1 MAKDSLVARVSF
13 SSEDSST
20 LCAGDL
26 GLGFGLKPGGLPKS
40 DLTSAEFREPLSFL
54 ADLQSPV
61 IEQLESPEV
70 AEDYEGKH
78 ENSNWR
84 NSLEERV
91 EQIQE
96 KTGSS
101 RISSFMISLPKRSFS
116 FTSRNRKT
124 TEIATHNS
132 GTSRKERSRE
142 LKRINSVGER
152 SLVDDSDYQSLQRK
166 LLKAKQEIE
175 TLTVDLEACQQQLQ
189 SKYGAVKI
197 IQKLSRLEQARQKQ
211 HSIKALEA
219 SKRLEKE
226 VNLLQWELELKQS
239 YLLDS
244 EQTWAERFDRVATE
258 NAALMVA
265 LQSRGDELRK
275 ITIEKM
281 TMMRERDELAAAL
294 EVRDRIKYDL
304 SSPDREGI
312 ISTGDLIMELATLGA
327 CQCRGKNQEPC
338 ACARAAV
345 NAKREVAKLKN
356 ELELVYRR
364 EEEALLTADAY
375 RVAFE
380 QQLAKNSTLIC
391 DLLEKSNRRKKFGCP
406 NPVKKRTQSENGVKA
421 REDLIHEM
429 QIHKDEI
436 VEELL
441 SMLNDNSE
449 ALVHQR
455 LATKMLAAKMR
466 EMEKDRSEQSPG
478 KSN

>member
-40 DLTSAEFREPLSFL
+40 DLTSAEFYEPLSLL
-54 ADLQSPV
+54 ADLQSPFT
-61 IEQLESPEV
+61 EQLESPEV
-70 AEDYEGKH
+70 AEDYEGKNK
-78 ENSNWR
+78 NSNWG

-91 EQIQE
+91 EQFQE

-132 GTSRKERSRE
+132 GTSRKERSRG
-142 LKRINSVGER
+142 LRRINSVRER

-197 IQKLSRLEQARQKQ
+197 IQKLSCLEQARQKQ
-211 HSIKALEA
+211 HSRKALEA

-281 TMMRERDELAAAL
+281 SMMRERDELAAAL

-312 ISTGDLIMELATLGA
+312 MSTGDLIIELATLGA

-345 NAKREVAKLKN
+345 DAKREVAKLNN

-406 NPVKKRTQSENGVKA
+406 NPVKKRTQSQNGVKA
-421 REDLIHEM
+421 REDPLHEM

-466 EMEKDRSEQSPG
+466 EMEKDHSEQSPR
-478 KSN
+478 KK

>member
-1 MAKDSLVARVSF
+1 M
-13 SSEDSST
+13 
-20 LCAGDL
+20 
-26 GLGFGLKPGGLPKS
+26 
-40 DLTSAEFREPLSFL
+40 
-54 ADLQSPV
+54 
-61 IEQLESPEV
+61 
-70 AEDYEGKH
+70 
-78 ENSNWR
+78 
-84 NSLEERV
+84 
-91 EQIQE
+91 
-96 KTGSS
+96 
-101 RISSFMISLPKRSFS
+101 
-116 FTSRNRKT
+116 
-124 TEIATHNS
+124 
-132 GTSRKERSRE
+132 
-142 LKRINSVGER
+142 
-152 SLVDDSDYQSLQRK
+152 
-166 LLKAKQEIE
+166 
-175 TLTVDLEACQQQLQ
+175 
-189 SKYGAVKI
+189 
-197 IQKLSRLEQARQKQ
+197 
-211 HSIKALEA
+211 
-219 SKRLEKE
+219 
-226 VNLLQWELELKQS
+226 
-239 YLLDS
+239 DS